1 MFFYSE
7 YATVM
12 SAASTLLSRTVR
24 LPADPA
30 EDPDR
35 FVRWFFYGVGRK
47 TADMCM
53 SSLYSNSKAAD
64 HVIYIYYSNHSIPF
78 ISHVRTYVR
87 VPEQA
92 SSSLLVDRQTIQRK
106 LEPWHGTACLCPKI
120 IQSQISR
127 SDGPMQQLG

>member
-64 HVIYIYYSNHSIPF
+64 HVIYIYYSIPF
-78 ISHVRTYVR
+78 ISHVRTYVYL
-87 VPEQA
+87 
-92 SSSLLVDRQTIQRK
+92 SK
-106 LEPWHGTACLCPKI
+106 LAAACL
-120 IQSQISR
+120 
-127 SDGPMQQLG
+127 